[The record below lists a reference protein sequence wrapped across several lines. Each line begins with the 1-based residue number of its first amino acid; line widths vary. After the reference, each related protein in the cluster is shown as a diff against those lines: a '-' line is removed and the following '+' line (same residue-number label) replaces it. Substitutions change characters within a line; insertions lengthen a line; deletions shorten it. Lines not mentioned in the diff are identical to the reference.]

1 MILSQADIG
10 LLKELKAAGERGRT
24 VRAFNMRLVLDRM
37 AKGGFVVAR
46 PIGLELVQYRITQR
60 GRDAIQEYDL

>member
-24 VRAFNMRLVLDRM
+24 ISAHHIQLALDRL

-46 PIGLELVQYRITQR
+46 PTGLELVQYRISQR
-60 GRDAIQEYDL
+60 GRDAILEYDL

>member
-10 LLKELKAAGERGRT
+10 LLKELKAAGERGRIM
-24 VRAFNMRLVLDRM
+24 RGFNMRLALDRL

-46 PIGLELVQYRITQR
+46 PTGLELVQYRISQR
-60 GRDAIQEYDL
+60 GRDAILEHDL